1 MENRFIVSKFGVL
14 LNFMYDDF
22 RLISGQA
29 QSEDIKKSSS
39 ESQYRPV
46 ELSNI
51 PLPTTGGQVT
61 GNVNVQKLFD

>member
-1 MENRFIVSKFGVL
+1 
-14 LNFMYDDF
+14 MYDDF